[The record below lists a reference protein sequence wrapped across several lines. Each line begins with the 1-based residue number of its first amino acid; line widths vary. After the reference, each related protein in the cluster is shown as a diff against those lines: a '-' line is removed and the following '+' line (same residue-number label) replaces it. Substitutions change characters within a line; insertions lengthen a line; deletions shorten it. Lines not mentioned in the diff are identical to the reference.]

1 MANLTTEYL
10 GLKLKNPLIVGA
22 CNLSLE
28 PDLAKRI
35 EDAGAAAIVFKSLF
49 EEQINLESLELED
62 ALSEYA
68 ERNAEMINLFPNL
81 KHAGPEEHLDKLAK
95 AKASLGIPVIG
106 SLNCIYQETWVEYA
120 LEMEKTGVDAL
131 ELNFYAT
138 PGSFEKS
145 AGQIEEEQ
153 LAILSSVIE
162 KVKIPV
168 SVKLSPYYSNTL
180 HLIKQMDKLGVNGFV
195 LFNRLFQP
203 DIDLGNEEHF
213 YPFNASQPMLYR
225 LPLRYAGLLY
235 DEIEADICS
244 NTGIFSGH
252 DIARMILAGA
262 GSVQVVSALYQH
274 KITHVSNMIKE
285 LSDWM
290 DSKSYGSLD
299 NFRGKLSKAKAKDPY
314 AYKRAQYVDMLMK
327 PFELLKKYPQV

>member
-1 MANLTTEYL
+1 MANLSTEYL

-28 PDLAKRI
+28 PDLAKKI

-81 KHAGPEEHLDKLAK
+81 KHAGPEEHLDKLSK
-95 AKASLGIPVIG
+95 TKKSLGIPVIG
-106 SLNCIYQETWVEYA
+106 SLNCINQETWVDYA
-120 LEMEKTGVDAL
+120 VEMEKTGVDAL

-153 LAILSSVIE
+153 MATLKSVIE

-180 HLIKQMDKLGVNGFV
+180 HLIKQMDKLGVKGFV

-203 DIDLGNEEHF
+203 DIDLVAEEHY

-235 DEIEADICS
+235 NEIEADICS

-252 DIARMILAGA
+252 DVARMILAGA
-262 GSVQVVSALYQH
+262 DSVQVVSALYQH
-274 KITHVSNMIKE
+274 KITHISTMIKE
-285 LSDWM
+285 LSGWM

-299 NFRGKLSKAKAKDPY
+299 DFRGKLSKAKAKDPY